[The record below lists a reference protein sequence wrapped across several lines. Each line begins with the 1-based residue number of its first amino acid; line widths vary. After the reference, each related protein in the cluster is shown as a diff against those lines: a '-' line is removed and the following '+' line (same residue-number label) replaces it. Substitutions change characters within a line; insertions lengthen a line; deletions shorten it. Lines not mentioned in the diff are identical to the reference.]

1 MQRSSRHWAEQRA
14 VPLRGNSPLKKPQ
27 KNRNH
32 FEPLRLRKRFRV
44 SAFSGY
50 AAAFS
55 LLRRED
61 ADDAVPC
68 ILERGTGADAACQ
81 QSGQSAPDGL
91 LDGLEGELL
100 CEMPGRMCRRTG
112 LFCALVRRA
121 KKKFLFIVLR
131 WVGRNF
137 VKYVEYNRKI
147 CEKQPTNIP

>member
-1 MQRSSRHWAEQRA
+1 MVGGQWLTEKRMQ
-14 VPLRGNSPLKKPQ
+14 KPGTFLWPQ
-27 KNRNH
+27 G
-32 FEPLRLRKRFRV
+32 LKRFRV
-44 SAFSGY
+44 SVFSGY

-91 LDGLEGELL
+91 LHGLEGELF
-100 CEMPGRMCRRTG
+100 CEIPGRIFGFTERF
-112 LFCALVRRA
+112 FCPVCWT
-121 KKKFLFIVLR
+121 KKKCFFIVVR